1 MKKINVYKHRKE
13 NRDYPIKSDKGN
25 ISRRD
30 WLKGALGGLS
40 MLATSGGIYS
50 CACLK
55 RRGPKSLLEEFWK
68 RVDEIQAR
76 DLMDSIIKAGR
87 ANLEYSH
94 SLAES
99 ERAVILLGIDA
110 GKEQRS
116 RAEEHFRKRTEELRN
131 AKTALARLVSKID
144 KDGQTRFNEFLSDR
158 GVASLK
164 AEARS
169 FVVKRLIMET
179 SIMPDDAKG
188 AMKKL
193 DKNLESIGLLRSF
206 EDVTQFLDQHLD
218 ALIEKKFGNPGISRG
233 ICILI
238 LVLTSMY
245 MVLIIFAILVL
256 VLVCILTLGFAC
268 DKLNLQDI
276 LDGMIDNIC
285 GSS

>member
-13 NRDYPIKSDKGN
+13 NHGYPIKSNKEN
-25 ISRRD
+25 LSRRD
-30 WLKGALGGLS
+30 WLRRVLGGLG

-55 RRGPKSLLEEFWK
+55 RHGPKSLLREFWK
-68 RVDEIQAR
+68 RVDEIHAR

-87 ANLEYSH
+87 ANFEYSH

-99 ERAVILLGIDA
+99 ERAVILLGGGA

-116 RAEEHFRKRTEELRN
+116 RAEEYFRKRTKELLN
-131 AKTALARLVSKID
+131 ARKALARLMSRID
-144 KDGQTRFNEFLSDR
+144 KDRQTRFNEFLSDR

-164 AEARS
+164 ADARD
-169 FVVKRLIMET
+169 FVIKRLIIET
-179 SIMPDDAKG
+179 SIMPKDAKE

-193 DKNLESIGLLRSF
+193 DKSLNSIGRLRSF

-218 ALIEKKFGNPGISRG
+218 ALIEKEFGNPGISRG

-245 MVLIIFAILVL
+245 VVLIVVAVLVL
-256 VLVCILTLGFAC
+256 VLVCILTLGLAW
-268 DKLNLQDI
+268 DQLNLQDI
-276 LDGMIDNIC
+276 LDDMIENIC